1 MPVKRYIKK
10 PIPIEALQIA
20 CNPGE
25 IQAFLGEN
33 VSFTLTIDSQ
43 NVTVVIHTLE
53 GDMAAHEGDYIIKGI
68 KGEFYPCRRDV
79 FEESYTDLLPGVDS

>member
-1 MPVKRYIKK
+1 MPIKRYIKK
-10 PIPIEALQIA
+10 PIPIEALQIVY
-20 CNPGE
+20 NPDE
-25 IQAFLGEN
+25 IHAFLGEN

-43 NVTVVIHTLE
+43 NVTVIIHAFE
-53 GDMAAHEGDYIIKGI
+53 GDMIAHFGDYIIKGI